1 MTMIYF
7 TKIYLNIIINYL
19 FYENKYTF
27 NKKIK

>member
-19 FYENKYTF
+19 FYENKNTF

>member
-1 MTMIYF
+1 MTMINF

>member
-1 MTMIYF
+1 MINF

>member
-1 MTMIYF
+1 MIYF
-7 TKIYLNIIINYL
+7 TKIYLNIIIDYL

>member
-7 TKIYLNIIINYL
+7 IKIYLNIIINYL

-27 NKKIK
+27 NKKLI

>member
-1 MTMIYF
+1 MINF

-19 FYENKYTF
+19 FYENKNTF

>member
-1 MTMIYF
+1 MIYF

>member
-1 MTMIYF
+1 MIYF

-19 FYENKYTF
+19 FYENKNTF